1 MKKTYIFKNNE
12 SLLPLATELLKDKN
26 VEAILMD
33 GELGA
38 GKTTLTKEIGKLLN
52 ETKTIISPTFNTLLI
67 YDHLVHI
74 DAYKLKGSINIY
86 EEFFDGK
93 LVIIE
98 WASNI
103 NHNFDY
109 YYNINVKLDKNANHI
124 FEVEL
129 IDKREN

>member
-12 SLLPLATELLKDKN
+12 SLLLLATELLKDKN

-74 DAYKLKGSINIY
+74 DAYKLKGCINIY

-103 NHNFDY
+103 KHNFDY

>member
-12 SLLPLATELLKDKN
+12 SLLLLATELLKDKN

-52 ETKTIISPTFNTLLI
+52 ETKIIISPTFNTLLI

-74 DAYKLKGSINIY
+74 DAYKLKGSIDIY
-86 EEFFDGK
+86 EEFFDDK

-103 NHNFDY
+103 KHNFDY

>member
-1 MKKTYIFKNNE
+1 M
-12 SLLPLATELLKDKN
+12 LPLDTELLKDKN

-38 GKTTLTKEIGKLLN
+38 GKTTFTKEIGKLLN

-86 EEFFDGK
+86 E
-93 LVIIE
+93 
-98 WASNI
+98 
-103 NHNFDY
+103 
-109 YYNINVKLDKNANHI
+109 
-124 FEVEL
+124 
-129 IDKREN
+129 

>member
-52 ETKTIISPTFNTLLI
+52 
-67 YDHLVHI
+67 
-74 DAYKLKGSINIY
+74 
-86 EEFFDGK
+86 
-93 LVIIE
+93 
-98 WASNI
+98 
-103 NHNFDY
+103 
-109 YYNINVKLDKNANHI
+109 
-124 FEVEL
+124 
-129 IDKREN
+129 